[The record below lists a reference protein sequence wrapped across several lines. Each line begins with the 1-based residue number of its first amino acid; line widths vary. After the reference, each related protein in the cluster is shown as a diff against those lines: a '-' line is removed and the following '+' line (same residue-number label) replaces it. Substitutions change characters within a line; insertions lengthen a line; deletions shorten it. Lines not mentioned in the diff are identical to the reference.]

1 MSVLLRRVRRWLDY
15 LRPGKPVLDYI
26 ELQFE
31 DRCNLNCAGC
41 SHYSPLVGEPGRVSR
56 DETLASLRKLAAKF
70 SHIRHVRIVG
80 GEPLLDERLLVTLS
94 EIRAVLPK
102 SRIAVVT
109 NGILLLSKAGDWFEK
124 CRRLD
129 IKFSFS
135 VYPPVAAK
143 TEEILEKVSA
153 AGIEI
158 HAIPCK
164 VFLAKLDL
172 KASGGCRKRFRHC
185 RLHAYCPF
193 LRNGRIYPCAES
205 ALAGFYNV
213 KFGENIPA
221 CEGLI
226 VDTCSG
232 RQILKY
238 LMTPIAHCAYCA
250 ESQRSFDWHRSD
262 QQAGEWQ
269 I

>member
-1 MSVLLRRVRRWLDY
+1 M
-15 LRPGKPVLDYI
+15 
-26 ELQFE
+26 
-31 DRCNLNCAGC
+31 
-41 SHYSPLVGEPGRVSR
+41 
-56 DETLASLRKLAAKF
+56 
-70 SHIRHVRIVG
+70 
-80 GEPLLDERLLVTLS
+80 DERLLVTLS

-164 VFLAKLDL
+164 VFLA
-172 KASGGCRKRFRHC
+172 
-185 RLHAYCPF
+185 
-193 LRNGRIYPCAES
+193 
-205 ALAGFYNV
+205 
-213 KFGENIPA
+213 
-221 CEGLI
+221 
-226 VDTCSG
+226 
-232 RQILKY
+232 
-238 LMTPIAHCAYCA
+238 
-250 ESQRSFDWHRSD
+250 
-262 QQAGEWQ
+262 
-269 I
+269 